1 MELEYIGELKKEL
14 VDFFIEMQEY
24 RQYFKRK
31 LYEEAFQKCY
41 ENHREMLAKII
52 EICEKAE
59 DKDAVL
65 EELSGAI
72 PEYAHSQINVQ
83 KNRGKKEG
91 LMVDY
96 NMSMVTFVIP
106 ILGYSRNESCDR
118 LIDLMIKKW
127 NVKPMTMRI
136 QKSEYEKMKNGF
148 KSRLCYI
155 TTAVCASRN
164 QRDDCYELNLLR
176 DYRDR
181 YLAADRKG
189 EALIEEYYNVAPTI
203 VNRINKEE
211 NAGEIYE
218 NIYQEYLQKCV
229 HLIETG
235 RMEKCGE
242 IYAEMVEEL
251 EKKYLFS

>member
-1 MELEYIGELKKEL
+1 
-14 VDFFIEMQEY
+14 MQEY

-52 EICEKAE
+52 EVCEKAE

-136 QKSEYEKMKNGF
+136 QKSEYEKMKKRF
-148 KSRLCYI
+148 QISPVLYQQLLC
-155 TTAVCASRN
+155 AQA
-164 QRDDCYELNLLR
+164 
-176 DYRDR
+176 
-181 YLAADRKG
+181 
-189 EALIEEYYNVAPTI
+189 
-203 VNRINKEE
+203 
-211 NAGEIYE
+211 EIR
-218 NIYQEYLQKCV
+218 
-229 HLIETG
+229 G
-235 RMEKCGE
+235 
-242 IYAEMVEEL
+242 
-251 EKKYLFS
+251 

>member
-31 LYEEAFQKCY
+31 LMKKHFRNVN

-52 EICEKAE
+52 EVCEKAE

-189 EALIEEYYNVAPTI
+189 EALIEEYYNVAP
-203 VNRINKEE
+203 
-211 NAGEIYE
+211 
-218 NIYQEYLQKCV
+218 L
-229 HLIETG
+229 
-235 RMEKCGE
+235 
-242 IYAEMVEEL
+242 
-251 EKKYLFS
+251 S